1 MEAWA
6 WIVIAIVIIVA
17 IVVIA
22 WAVARTRRTE
32 RLQQQFGPEY
42 DHAVVEQGSR
52 KDAEAELRDRIDRRE
67 ALDIQPLRPERADAY
82 RDRWRDVQARF
93 VDEPAAACGD
103 ADALITEVMRE
114 RGYPMDD
121 FEQRSADISVDHP
134 DVVTDYRA
142 AHRIADLNADGR
154 ASTEDLRQALIH
166 YRALFDRLV
175 GETMSDTGAT
185 R

>member
-6 WIVIAIVIIVA
+6 WIVIAV
-17 IVVIA
+17 VVIA
-22 WAVARTRRTE
+22 AIAAIGWLIARSRRTSRLRE
-32 RLQQQFGPEY
+32 RFGPEY
-42 DHAVVEQGSR
+42 DHAVVEQGGR
-52 KDAEAELRDRIDRRE
+52 GDAEAELRDRVERRE
-67 ALDIQPLRPERADAY
+67 SMDIRPLSPDRAAEY
-82 RDRWRDVQARF
+82 RGRWRDVQARF
-93 VDEPAAACGD
+93 VDEPAAACGQ
-103 ADALITEVMRE
+103 ADGLITEVMRV

-134 DVVTDYRA
+134 DVVADYRA
-142 AHRIADLNADGR
+142 AHRIALLNADGR

-175 GETMSDTGAT
+175 GESVSDQEVA